1 MNTLAKFAYTFS
13 ISKIVKDDRGKKT
26 PIGMPMWSKFKNP
39 SECTINKNDKVLCV
53 ITGLKNNISVI
64 DCDTTEGRG
73 FRTGEG
79 SQVCNL
85 GV

>member
-64 DCDTTEGRG
+64 AGVKAELPRCTTR
-73 FRTGEG
+73 
-79 SQVCNL
+79 SS
-85 GV
+85 